1 MKKKLLTLLFAMVAI
16 AASADF
22 VWGDFTFNV
31 QSDGTA
37 TIFGFKSGYT
47 GSPTSITIPGYCF
60 DSSTQKYYKVKTIG
74 PNAFNGKTSI
84 QRVTIQYGVEDI
96 HQYAFNGCTSLNT
109 VDLPIQSIVVGYQ
122 R

>member
-16 AASADF
+16 AASAFDY
-22 VWGDFTFNV
+22 GDFRYTV
-31 QSDGTA
+31 QADGTA
-37 TIFGFKSGYT
+37 TIFGFKIGYT

>member
-16 AASADF
+16 AASAFDY
-22 VWGDFTFNV
+22 GDFRYTV
-31 QSDGTA
+31 QADGTA

-74 PNAFNGKTSI
+74 PSHHPVWCGRYPRVCV
-84 QRVTIQYGVEDI
+84 QRLHEPE
-96 HQYAFNGCTSLNT
+96 HC
-109 VDLPIQSIVVGYQ
+109 
-122 R
+122 